1 MSVVV
6 IPLEEWNEILEA
18 FSARHQGWL
27 VRMEVHDLETGEDV
41 GSQFMPLLCVELD
54 TEDSKNPRINVT
66 VDRDQQLIKHVLF
79 RPSRLILHLSA
90 DGADESLNVESL
102 HTSTTIRFRASVLPD
117 IVDGV
122 A

>member
-1 MSVVV
+1 
-6 IPLEEWNEILEA
+6 
-18 FSARHQGWL
+18 
-27 VRMEVHDLETGEDV
+27 
-41 GSQFMPLLCVELD
+41 
-54 TEDSKNPRINVT
+54 

-79 RPSRLILHLSA
+79 RPSRLILRLSS

-117 IVDGV
+117 VVNGV